1 MEHRRLY
8 EIKIDTL
15 EKEVTLLKKAI
26 EKQDLIKAGYREE
39 IAKWIEIMGFHKRWI
54 TEEVLIDR
62 YEREGIDGV
71 RTYIGNADALVTSDT
86 LSSEV
91 VELFTTN
98 HMDDFERWNEISH
111 KIVMRTL
118 QLNGR
123 I

>member
-1 MEHRRLY
+1 
-8 EIKIDTL
+8 
-15 EKEVTLLKKAI
+15 
-26 EKQDLIKAGYREE
+26 
-39 IAKWIEIMGFHKRWI
+39 MGFHKRWI

-91 VELFTTN
+91 VELFTTY